1 MKYQQDTEV
10 RVSHGQLEGY
20 VGRVSGYDPLF
31 EMYMVTLPDLAHAV
45 LSFDEEELEALG
57 ENKNDRNEPE
67 MADVPDFG
75 MSSEALAQYTSEFVN
90 RCVTR
95 ILTVGHD
102 QYDQGGHQRF
112 EAHSIADVCQ
122 MALEEIEDLAVYA
135 AMLHIKL
142 RRTLA
147 AVEEVL

>member
-1 MKYQQDTEV
+1 MKYQRDNEV
-10 RVSHGQLEGY
+10 RVSQGQLEGY
-20 VGRVSGYDPLF
+20 VGRVSSYDPMF
-31 EMYMVTLPDLAHAV
+31 EMYMVTLPDLANAV
-45 LSFDEEELEALG
+45 LSFDEQELEALG
-57 ENKNDRNEPE
+57 ENKNDPNEPE
-67 MADVPDFG
+67 SAAVPDFG
-75 MSSEALAQYTSEFVN
+75 MSSEELAKYTSDFVN
-90 RCVTR
+90 RCMNR

-112 EAHSIADVCQ
+112 EIHSIADVCQ